1 MPKAP
6 ITNITFGTMTL
17 GYRGYGARVHDAATA
32 DAMLGAVLEFG
43 HDQLDTCSVYGD
55 GTCEQ
60 MLGDL
65 RAAKRFGIATRI
77 HSGSPPGSAALNTH
91 GHEPENLKRVF
102 KESLARLK
110 TDKVKIFY
118 LVPPDSATPIEST
131 LSAVQELHDEGLFDE
146 FGLSNFS
153 AWQVAQAWELAAR
166 HGWIRPSVYQGMYNA
181 ITRAVEPELF
191 KCLGNYGIRFHAYNP
206 LAGGAFSRNFADSA
220 AVAAGSRFD
229 SSTAQGK
236 LYRDRYMNDAYL
248 DALAEIHRSCEGHGL
263 DAISVALRWLIHHSQ
278 LNAERNDGI
287 IIGASSL
294 EHLRHNLTAVTE
306 GPLPTEVLAAIDD
319 AALKAQPKWPP
330 YFSGVS
336 VSLIKRSEPS
346 QGVRSFGGLR
356 QQYNDPR
363 RWRRKSFDPLIQS
376 SSLMGSK
383 HGYVVKRKACAYH
396 REHFRDWCTMRACPG
411 RRRCQRRHQRQE
423 CG

>member
-6 ITNITFGTMTL
+6 ITNIIFGTMTL
-17 GYRGYGARVHDAATA
+17 GYRGYGARIHDAATA
-32 DAMLGAVLEFG
+32 DAMLGAVSEFG

-65 RAAKRFGIATRI
+65 RAAERFGIATRI
-77 HSGSPPGSAALNTH
+77 HSGSTPGHVHSGNTR
-91 GHEPENLKRVF
+91 GHEPENVKRVF
-102 KESLARLK
+102 RESLARLK
-110 TDKVKIFY
+110 TGKVEILY
-118 LVPPDSATPIEST
+118 LVTPDSATPIEST
-131 LSAVQELHDEGLFDE
+131 LSAVQELHDEGLFEE
-146 FGLSNFS
+146 FGVSNFS
-153 AWQVAQAWELAAR
+153 AWQVAQAWEIAAR

-206 LAGGAFSRNFADSA
+206 LAGGAFNKNFGARTE
-220 AVAAGSRFD
+220 VAPGSRFD

-236 LYRDRYMNDAYL
+236 FYRDRYWNDAYL

-278 LNAERNDGI
+278 LNAERNDGV

-294 EHLRHNLTAVTE
+294 DHLRHNLSAVTE
-306 GPLPTEVLAAIDD
+306 GPLPTDVLTAIDD

-330 YFSGVS
+330 YFSGV
-336 VSLIKRSEPS
+336 
-346 QGVRSFGGLR
+346 
-356 QQYNDPR
+356 
-363 RWRRKSFDPLIQS
+363 
-376 SSLMGSK
+376 
-383 HGYVVKRKACAYH
+383 
-396 REHFRDWCTMRACPG
+396 
-411 RRRCQRRHQRQE
+411 
-423 CG
+423 

>member
-1 MPKAP
+1 MPTAP
-6 ITNITFGTMTL
+6 ITNIIFGTMTL
-17 GYRGYGARVHDAATA
+17 GYRGYGARGHDPATA

-65 RAAKRFGIATRI
+65 RAAERFGIATRI
-77 HSGSPPGSAALNTH
+77 
-91 GHEPENLKRVF
+91 K
-102 KESLARLK
+102 
-110 TDKVKIFY
+110 
-118 LVPPDSATPIEST
+118 ST
-131 LSAVQELHDEGLFDE
+131 LSAVQELHDEDLFEE

-153 AWQVAQAWELAAR
+153 AWQVAEASEIAAR
-166 HGWIRPSVYQGMYNA
+166 HSWIRPSVYQGLYNA

-206 LAGGAFSRNFADSA
+206 LAGGAFSKNFAGSA

-236 LYRDRYMNDAYL
+236 FYRDRYWNDAYF
-248 DALAEIHRSCEGHGL
+248 DGLAEIHRSCEGHGL

-278 LNAERNDGI
+278 LNAERNDGT

-306 GPLPTEVLAAIDD
+306 GPLPTEVLAVIDD
-319 AALKAQPKWPP
+319 AALKAQPKWPS
-330 YFSGVS
+330 YFSG
-336 VSLIKRSEPS
+336 I
-346 QGVRSFGGLR
+346 
-356 QQYNDPR
+356 
-363 RWRRKSFDPLIQS
+363 
-376 SSLMGSK
+376 
-383 HGYVVKRKACAYH
+383 
-396 REHFRDWCTMRACPG
+396 
-411 RRRCQRRHQRQE
+411 
-423 CG
+423 

>member
-6 ITNITFGTMTL
+6 ITNIIFGTMTL

-43 HDQLDTCSVYGD
+43 HDQLDTCTVYGD

-65 RAAKRFGIATRI
+65 RAAERFGIATRI
-77 HSGSPPGSAALNTH
+77 HSGNTP
-91 GHEPENLKRVF
+91 GHEPENLKRVFEPANLKRVF

-118 LVPPDSATPIEST
+118 LVTPDSTTPIEST
-131 LSAVQELHDEGLFDE
+131 LSAVQELHDEGLFEE

-153 AWQVAQAWELAAR
+153 AWQVAEASEIAAR
-166 HGWIRPSVYQGMYNA
+166 HGWIRPSVYQGLYNA

-206 LAGGAFSRNFADSA
+206 LAGGAFSKNFAGSA

-236 LYRDRYMNDAYL
+236 FYRDRYWNDAYF

-306 GPLPTEVLAAIDD
+306 GPLPTEVLAAIDN

-330 YFSGVS
+330 YFSGV
-336 VSLIKRSEPS
+336 
-346 QGVRSFGGLR
+346 
-356 QQYNDPR
+356 
-363 RWRRKSFDPLIQS
+363 
-376 SSLMGSK
+376 
-383 HGYVVKRKACAYH
+383 
-396 REHFRDWCTMRACPG
+396 
-411 RRRCQRRHQRQE
+411 
-423 CG
+423 

>member
-32 DAMLGAVLEFG
+32 DAMLGAVLNFG

-55 GTCEQ
+55 GSCEQ

-65 RAAKRFGIATRI
+65 RAAERFGIAARI
-77 HSGSPPGSAALNTH
+77 HSGNTPGHVGNTR

-110 TDKVKIFY
+110 TEKVKILY
-118 LVPPDSATPIEST
+118 LVTPDSATPIEST
-131 LSAVQELHDEGLFDE
+131 LSAVQELHDEGLFEE

-153 AWQVAQAWELAAR
+153 AWQV
-166 HGWIRPSVYQGMYNA
+166 
-181 ITRAVEPELF
+181 VEPELF

-206 LAGGAFSRNFADSA
+206 LAGGAFSKNFVASA

-229 SSTAQGK
+229 STTAQGK
-236 LYRDRYMNDAYL
+236 FYRDRYWNDAYFG
-248 DALAEIHRSCEGHGL
+248 ALAEIHRSCEGNGL

-306 GPLPTEVLAAIDD
+306 GPLPTEVLAVIDD

-330 YFSGVS
+330 YFSGV
-336 VSLIKRSEPS
+336 
-346 QGVRSFGGLR
+346 
-356 QQYNDPR
+356 
-363 RWRRKSFDPLIQS
+363 
-376 SSLMGSK
+376 
-383 HGYVVKRKACAYH
+383 
-396 REHFRDWCTMRACPG
+396 
-411 RRRCQRRHQRQE
+411 
-423 CG
+423 